1 MSSDHWAA
9 AEAAAEVLLANA
21 RCDGFLADRQTHTH
35 RRTHTHLGAT
45 AGGRAGGELERR
57 KQQAAIDAK
66 DRNVQKGS

>member
-9 AEAAAEVLLANA
+9 AEAAAEVLLANV
-21 RCDGFLADRQTHTH
+21 RYDGFLADRHTHTDAY
-35 RRTHTHLGAT
+35 THLGAT